1 MRYGIVLSLVLHVL
15 VIVPL
20 LFVYTSR
27 PNEPAGRETPPT
39 RYVAQTVNI
48 EALRPEP
55 MPVAQPEPPPS
66 EEPEIIVSE
75 AEQATT
81 VAPVEPETIEPTEP
95 EPPPEQV
102 TMQEPEPNP
111 LPDLVAEEPPPPEVT
126 ATEPEP
132 IPAPVPEPEPIPEPE
147 PRLEPKPEPPP
158 EPEPPERAVKPQT
171 PVTAQAPPPN
181 QQAMID
187 HQPTRGSPSSGNTSQ
202 EQSGEATPDQRADY
216 FAELRTWLEQHKQYP
231 YMAQRMRQEGTV
243 QLRFV
248 MDREGNVLSWSI
260 DQSSGYSALDGE
272 VEELIL
278 RADPLPPLPDEMP
291 EAKVEMVVPVSFF
304 LQ

>member
-55 MPVAQPEPPPS
+55 VPVAQPEPPPS
-66 EEPEIIVSE
+66 EEPELIVSE

-81 VAPVEPETIEPTEP
+81 VAPVEPETVESTEP
-95 EPPPEQV
+95 EPPPEPV
-102 TMQEPEPNP
+102 ALREPEPI
-111 LPDLVAEEPPPPEVT
+111 AEEPPPPEVV

-132 IPAPVPEPEPIPEPE
+132 PEQAVEPQP
-147 PRLEPKPEPPP
+147 
-158 EPEPPERAVKPQT
+158 
-171 PVTAQAPPPN
+171 PVTAQVPPPD
-181 QQAMID
+181 QQAMLD
-187 HQPTRGSPSSGNTSQ
+187 QQPTHGSASSGNTSQ
-202 EQSGEATPDQRADY
+202 EQSGGATPGQRADY
-216 FAELRTWLEQHKQYP
+216 FAELRGWLEQHKQYP

-248 MDREGNVLSWSI
+248 MDREGNVLSYNI

>member
-1 MRYGIVLSLVLHVL
+1 MRYGIVLSLLLHVL

-20 LFVYTSR
+20 LFVYTST

-55 MPVAQPEPPPS
+55 VPVSRPEPPPS
-66 EEPEIIVSE
+66 AEPELVVSE

-81 VAPVEPETIEPTEP
+81 VAPVEPETIEPTE
-95 EPPPEQV
+95 
-102 TMQEPEPNP
+102 
-111 LPDLVAEEPPPPEVT
+111 AEPPPPEVT

-132 IPAPVPEPEPIPEPE
+132 IPAPEPPPEPEPIPEPE
-147 PRLEPKPEPPP
+147 PPPEPKAEPPP
-158 EPEPPERAVKPQT
+158 EPEPPEQAVEPQP
-171 PVTAQAPPPN
+171 PVTAQAPPPD
-181 QQAMID
+181 QQAMLD
-187 HQPTRGSPSSGNTSQ
+187 QQPTRGSASSGNTSRN
-202 EQSGEATPDQRADY
+202 QSGAGDPELRADY

-243 QLRFV
+243 QLRFM
-248 MDREGNVLSWSI
+248 MDREGNVLSYNI

-272 VEELIL
+272 VEELIQ
-278 RADPLPPLPDEMP
+278 RADPLPPLPDEMT